1 MEVLAGL
8 AVVAGIVCALYWV
21 CRFVY
26 PECFYDEPEDDF
38 FR

>member
-1 MEVLAGL
+1 MEVLSGL
-8 AVVAGIVCALYWV
+8 AVVALIVVVLYWV
-21 CRFVY
+21 CRFFY